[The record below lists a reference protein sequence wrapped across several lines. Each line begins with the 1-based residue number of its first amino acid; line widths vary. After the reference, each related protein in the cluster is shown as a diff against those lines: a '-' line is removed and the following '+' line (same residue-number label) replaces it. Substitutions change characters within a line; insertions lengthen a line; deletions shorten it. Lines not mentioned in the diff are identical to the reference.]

1 METIKKQDKSLGTLL
16 LQAEY
21 ITKEQL
27 DEALREQASTG
38 EHLGKILVKNG
49 IIKEQQIMEMLKGI
63 LVVVFQVREELYAL
77 EVVFSKEIIKPKK
90 IIPVPGVPSYIL
102 GLMGIREDVVPVISL
117 SMKIFG
123 KQSPIDENSRVIIV
137 EVKEEKIGLLADGV
151 YSVRNFEASDF
162 ENASKHNFDSDKKY
176 IAGIIRDKDR
186 IVTLLKPEAF
196 AEKDNKP

>member
-1 METIKKQDKSLGTLL
+1 
-16 LQAEY
+16 
-21 ITKEQL
+21 
-27 DEALREQASTG
+27 
-38 EHLGKILVKNG
+38 
-49 IIKEQQIMEMLKGI
+49 MEMLKGI

-117 SMKIFG
+117 SMRIFG

-137 EVKEEKIGLLADGV
+137 EVKEEKIGLLADCV
-151 YSVRNFEASDF
+151 FSVRNFEASDF
-162 ENASKHNFDSDKKY
+162 ENASKHNFSSDKKY

-196 AEKDNKP
+196 AEKEL